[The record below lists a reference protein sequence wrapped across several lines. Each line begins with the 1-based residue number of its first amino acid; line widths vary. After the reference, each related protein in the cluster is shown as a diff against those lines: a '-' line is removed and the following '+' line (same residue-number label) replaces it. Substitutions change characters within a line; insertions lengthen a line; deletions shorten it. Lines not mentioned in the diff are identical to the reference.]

1 MTKTTPIPALFSA
14 EPLTVIE
21 ATATPSQDPQ
31 AQPAADAEAGE
42 IGTRERADWPDELQM
57 DLLSNKWNLGFVM
70 RDLHRSFRLNIK
82 RRMAELQL
90 PVGIW
95 GYLWALYHEN
105 GLTQKELAKR
115 IRLVGPSVVFGLNQ
129 MEKLGLVKRKRSV
142 QDRRVVH
149 IHLTAKAEALRDE
162 IFKAAAE
169 NNAKALRYLTSN
181 EINQLFALLDRV
193 AAGIHLDIDAVDDED
208 A

>member
-1 MTKTTPIPALFSA
+1 MTKTKQILAATVG
-14 EPLTVIE
+14 EPLNVAE
-21 ATATPSQDPQ
+21 ASAIPLQDPW
-31 AQPAADAEAGE
+31 ARPSTDTEAAE
-42 IGTRERADWPDELQM
+42 IGTRERADWPAELQM

-142 QDRRVVH
+142 QDKRVVH
-149 IHLTAKAEALRDE
+149 IHLTPKAEALRDE

-181 EINQLFALLDRV
+181 EINQLFVLLDRV
-193 AAGIHLDIDAVDDED
+193 AAGIHLDTDAVDDED